1 MKTTQIMKGVLLSL
15 LLLLPF
21 VVLIAQAI
29 DPPTDVVDLVV
40 RFDTFI
46 GSLAGYAAVAI
57 FLTGLIN
64 GWSKITQSWV
74 KQVVSWVVP
83 VLLVVV
89 VSFLLKAGFLAG
101 ENFVK
106 VLIFG
111 LGAGLVSNG
120 IFDIGFVNIA
130 VNWVVEKVGGIVK
143 KE

>member
-21 VVLIAQAI
+21 GILIAQAI
-29 DPPTDVVDLVV
+29 EPPTDVIDLVV
-40 RFDTFI
+40 RFDVFI
-46 GSLAGYAAVAI
+46 ASLAGYAAVAI

-64 GWSKITQSWV
+64 GWSKITKSWM
-74 KQVVSWVVP
+74 KQVISWVVP
-83 VLLVVV
+83 VILVVV

-101 ENFVK
+101 ENFIK

-120 IFDIGFVNIA
+120 IFDISFVNTFIG
-130 VNWVVEKVGGIVK
+130 WVVEKVGGVIK